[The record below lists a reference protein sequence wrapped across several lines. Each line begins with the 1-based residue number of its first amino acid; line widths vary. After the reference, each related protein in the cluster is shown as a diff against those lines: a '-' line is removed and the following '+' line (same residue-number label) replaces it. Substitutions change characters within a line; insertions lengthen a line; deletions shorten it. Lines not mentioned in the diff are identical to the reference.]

1 VFKAVGLKT
10 RAILA
15 LGGNLGDR
23 VQTIREAVLQIDSH
37 PDISVKRQSG
47 LYESF
52 AMTSKGIDQSEP
64 NYLNGVIE
72 VSTSLKPK
80 ALLKALNEVENHFG
94 RVRLE
99 RWAARTL
106 DIDIITFDSE
116 LIETKSLVV
125 PHPRAYERAFVLVP
139 WAELDPEAVLPGHG
153 KVAELASKL
162 ANQVWKFE

>member
-1 VFKAVGLKT
+1 M
-10 RAILA
+10 
-15 LGGNLGDR
+15 
-23 VQTIREAVLQIDSH
+23 QTIREAVLQIDSH

-80 ALLKALNEVENHFG
+80 ALLKALNEVENYFG

-106 DIDIITFDSE
+106 DIDIITFGSE

-125 PHPRAYERAFVLVP
+125 PHPRAFERAFVLVP

-153 KVAELASKL
+153 KVADLASKL

>member
-1 VFKAVGLKT
+1 MVGLKT

-23 VQTIREAVLQIDSH
+23 VQTIRDAISSIDSH
-37 PDISVKRQSG
+37 PDIKVKRQSS

-52 AMTSKGIDQSEP
+52 AMTSNGIDESEP

-80 ALLKALNEVENHFG
+80 KLLAALNDVENQFG

-106 DIDIITFDSE
+106 DIDIVSYGSE
-116 LIETKSLVV
+116 LVETKSLVI
-125 PHPRAYERAFVLVP
+125 PHPRAHERAFVLVP
-139 WAELDPEAVLPGHG
+139 WAELDPEAILPGRG
-153 KVAELASKL
+153 KVADLAVPI
-162 ANQVWKFE
+162 ANQVWKFQ

>member
-1 VFKAVGLKT
+1 MKT

-23 VQTIREAVLQIDSH
+23 VQTIRDAVLQIDAH

-80 ALLKALNEVENHFG
+80 KLLAALNEVESHFG

-106 DIDIITFDSE
+106 DIDIITFGSE
-116 LIETKSLVV
+116 LIETKSLII
-125 PHPRAYERAFVLVP
+125 PHPRAFERAFVLVP

-153 KVAELASKL
+153 KVFDLAAKL

>member
-1 VFKAVGLKT
+1 MKT

-23 VQTIREAVLQIDSH
+23 VQTIRDAISSIDSH
-37 PDISVKRQSG
+37 PEINVKRESS

-52 AMTSKGIDQSEP
+52 AMTSKGVDESEP

-80 ALLKALNEVENHFG
+80 KLLAALNAVENQFG

-106 DIDIITFDSE
+106 DIDIITYGLE
-116 LIETKSLVV
+116 LVETKSLVI
-125 PHPRAYERAFVLVP
+125 PHPRAHQRAFVLVP
-139 WAELDPEAVLPGHG
+139 WAELDSAAVLPGHG
-153 KVAELASKL
+153 KVAELAAPMSSE
-162 ANQVWKFE
+162 VWKFQ

>member
-1 VFKAVGLKT
+1 LKT

-23 VQTIREAVLQIDSH
+23 VQTIRDAVAQIDAH
-37 PDISVKRQSG
+37 PDISVKKQSG

-52 AMTSKGIDQSEP
+52 AMTPAGIDESEP

-80 ALLKALNEVENHFG
+80 RLLVALNEIENHFG

-106 DIDIITFDSE
+106 DIDIITFGSE
-116 LIETKSLVV
+116 LIETKSLII
-125 PHPRAYERAFVLVP
+125 PHPRAHERAFVLVP
-139 WAELDPEAVLPGHG
+139 WAELDPEAALPGHG
-153 KVAELASKL
+153 KVIDLAAKL
-162 ANQVWKFE
+162 VNQVWKFE

>member
-1 VFKAVGLKT
+1 MKT

-23 VQTIREAVLQIDSH
+23 VQTIRDAIAMLDAH
-37 PDISVKRQSG
+37 PGITVKRESE

-64 NYLNGVIE
+64 NYLNGVVE
-72 VSTSLKPK
+72 VATDLKPK
-80 ALLKALNEVENHFG
+80 KLLAVLNEVENHFG

-106 DIDIITFDSE
+106 DIDIITYGSE

-125 PHPRAYERAFVLVP
+125 PHPRASERAFVLVP
-139 WAELDPEAVLPGHG
+139 WAQLDPEAVLPGHG
-153 KVAELASKL
+153 KVAKL
-162 ANQVWKFE
+162 AEPLSDQVWKFK

>member
-1 VFKAVGLKT
+1 M
-10 RAILA
+10 
-15 LGGNLGDR
+15 
-23 VQTIREAVLQIDSH
+23 QTIREAVLQIDSH

-80 ALLKALNEVENHFG
+80 ALLKALNEVESYFG

-106 DIDIITFDSE
+106 DIDIITFGSE
-116 LIETKSLVV
+116 LIETKSLII
-125 PHPRAYERAFVLVP
+125 PHPRAFERAFVLVP
-139 WAELDPEAVLPGHG
+139 WVDLDPEAVLPGHG
-153 KVAELASKL
+153 KVADLASKL